1 MLSFIFSGELDNI
14 CNNFKFEMYDKFYL
28 DLVFV
33 EVMG

>member
-14 CNNFKFEMYDKFYL
+14 CNNLKFEMYDKFYL